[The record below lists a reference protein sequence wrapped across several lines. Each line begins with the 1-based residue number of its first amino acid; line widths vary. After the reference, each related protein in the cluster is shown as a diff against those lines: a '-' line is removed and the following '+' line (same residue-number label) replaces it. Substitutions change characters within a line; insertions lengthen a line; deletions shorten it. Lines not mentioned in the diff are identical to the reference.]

1 MILHCYNNVCLSL
14 VIVNMGLHTAGDI
27 QMEWV
32 QLQHHCS
39 AIALDML
46 SPLYKLRQHH
56 MLGLVK
62 NRLGCAQWEK
72 VEWLDYGGTSTV
84 FWFETCHGRG
94 LTETSSWLHTTI
106 WGVSHASASWW
117 ETKSGAALKR
127 S

>member
-1 MILHCYNNVCLSL
+1 
-14 VIVNMGLHTAGDI
+14 MGLHTAGDI

-46 SPLYKLRQHH
+46 SLLYKLQQLHT
-56 MLGLVK
+56 LSLVR
-62 NRLGCAQWEK
+62 NRLDCAQWEK
-72 VEWLDYGGTSTV
+72 VEWFDYGSTSTV

-94 LTETSSWLHTTI
+94 LTETSSWLHTII
-106 WGVSHASASWW
+106 WGVSHGSASWW
-117 ETKSGAALKR
+117 GMNQSQTSGAALKH